1 MVTLFLSSSAEFL
14 GKFYY
19 KIVMITFCL
28 NLIKRKNDDSHS
40 PQMTVMIRMIYQSL
54 RDGYDLTIP
63 L

>member
-1 MVTLFLSSSAEFL
+1 MITLFLSSAEFL
-14 GKFYY
+14 GKFHY
-19 KIVMITFCL
+19 KNAKFAFCL

-54 RDGYDLTIP
+54 HNGYDLTIP